1 MDCIVVSDDEN
12 DEFDD
17 LELITA
23 AEQFDS
29 ENKSSSKHTSADDD
43 ELLAIEVEIS
53 QIDEEISRLR
63 RKRLQLIVRQQQLK
77 DKIKLDHRSTTDTN
91 LVEQWQRTDFPW
103 SSKVEHIRTNIFNI
117 PSFRQWQLETINVT
131 LSNRDCILIMPTGG
145 GKSLCYQLPAIITDG
160 ITIVVSP
167 LISLVEDQVYA
178 LKKLNID
185 ARSLNTSTPREEQT
199 EIMHILDG
207 QKKIDSTLKILYLTP
222 EKIAKSKTIMA
233 KLQKLYETQRFAR
246 LIVDEVHCVSQFGH
260 DFRPDYKYLS
270 IFKRQFPNVSILGLT
285 ATATTKVINDV
296 QQILNIPKCILFRA
310 PFNRKNLFYEVI
322 HKSDV
327 GKDAFNELVN
337 CIQHRFDKQSGIVYC
352 LSQKDAEDVCCELQR
367 HGMYEDDVGIKAGCY
382 HAGLSGPSRTQV
394 HERWIKNQVHVIC
407 ATIAFGMGIDKPDVR
422 FVIHHS
428 LSKSIENFYQESGR
442 AGRDDKESHCIL
454 FFRFGDVFRLAPMAF
469 SDKSGNGLTNLYSM
483 ISYCLNESEC
493 RRKLIAKYF
502 DEVWQSNDCNHM
514 CDICTRP
521 STYISK
527 RNCSQEAAM
536 IVEYLEKNSKQ
547 RFTPLK
553 LVEHLSIP
561 TMIKI
566 DIQRLILQLIID
578 QYLKE
583 DFHFTPYNTVCYVVP
598 GPKAKYVHDE
608 HCEIVIDMIESTK
621 KRSSN
626 TNNKDE
632 KQILKRTSTTPKA
645 PDVRPKL
652 RWVTNIDSTRKS
664 EPSKKRALTYDDDDD
679 DDNDKKDQFENT
691 PLSKR
696 TSFSISPTSETT
708 QSIQPSVIDD
718 EELDFL

>member
-29 ENKSSSKHTSADDD
+29 ENNASNNKTDEDN
-43 ELLAIEVEIS
+43 ELLTIELEIS

-63 RKRLQLIVRQQQLK
+63 QKRLQLIVRQQTLK
-77 DKIKLDHRSTTDTN
+77 DKIQLNQRSTLDTN

-103 SSKVEHIRTNIFNI
+103 SSKVEEVRTTIFKI
-117 PSFRQWQLETINVT
+117 SSFRQWQLETINVT

-145 GKSLCYQLPAIITDG
+145 GKSLCYQLPAIISDG

-178 LKKLNID
+178 LKNLNID

-207 QKKIDSTLKILYLTP
+207 KKTTDSTLKILYLTP

-233 KLQKLYETQRFAR
+233 KLQKLYETNRFAR

-296 QQILNIPKCILFRA
+296 QQILNISNCILFRA
-310 PFNRKNLFYEVI
+310 PFNRKNLFYEVL

-327 GKDAFNELVN
+327 SKDAFNELIN

-352 LSQKDAEDVCCELQR
+352 LSQKDAEDVCTELQR
-367 HGMYEDDVGIKAGCY
+367 FGIKAGCY
-382 HAGLSGPSRTQV
+382 HAGLSGLSRTKV
-394 HERWIKNQVHVIC
+394 HEKWIKNQIYVIC

-442 AGRDDKESHCIL
+442 AGRDDKQSHCIL

-469 SDKSGNGLTNLYSM
+469 SDKSGNGLINLYSM
-483 ISYCLNESEC
+483 ISYCLNESDC

-502 DEVWQSNDCNHM
+502 DEVWQSNDCNQM
-514 CDICTRP
+514 CDVCTRP

-527 RNCSQEAAM
+527 RNCRLEAS
-536 IVEYLEKNSKQ
+536 IIIDYLAKNSKQ
-547 RFTPLK
+547 RLTPLK
-553 LVEHLSIP
+553 LVENLTIT

-583 DFHFTPYNTVCYVVP
+583 DFHFTPYNTICYVVP
-598 GPKAKYVHDE
+598 GLKAKYVYDE
-608 HCEIVIDMIESTK
+608 HCEIILDMIESTK
-621 KRSSN
+621 KRSSAIG
-626 TNNKDE
+626 NKKEE
-632 KQILKRTSTTPKA
+632 KHIVKKTSIT
-645 PDVRPKL
+645 
-652 RWVTNIDSTRKS
+652 
-664 EPSKKRALTYDDDDD
+664 SKVPGR
-679 DDNDKKDQFENT
+679 NRF
-691 PLSKR
+691 
-696 TSFSISPTSETT
+696 F
-708 QSIQPSVIDD
+708 
-718 EELDFL
+718 LDLII